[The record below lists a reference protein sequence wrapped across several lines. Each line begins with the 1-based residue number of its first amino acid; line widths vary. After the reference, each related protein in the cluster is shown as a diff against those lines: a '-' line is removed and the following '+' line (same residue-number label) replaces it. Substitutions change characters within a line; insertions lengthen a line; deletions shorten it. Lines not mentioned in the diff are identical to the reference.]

1 LQQKEKLYPG
11 CLPGE
16 CYEQGEEKQSCLN
29 SGIQEVSGNLINS
42 KEEVLSGLLFCIIA
56 D

>member
-1 LQQKEKLYPG
+1 LQQKEKLFHG
-11 CLPGE
+11 CLPGA
-16 CYEQGEEKQSCLN
+16 CYERGEEKQSCVN

-42 KEEVLSGLLFCIIA
+42 KEEARKGLLFCIFA